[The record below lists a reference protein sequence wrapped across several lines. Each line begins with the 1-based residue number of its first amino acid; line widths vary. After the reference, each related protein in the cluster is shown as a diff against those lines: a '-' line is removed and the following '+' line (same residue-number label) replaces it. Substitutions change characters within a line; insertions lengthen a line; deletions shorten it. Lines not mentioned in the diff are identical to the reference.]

1 MCRSGLALAASVL
14 LAAVAAA
21 QQAPPQLPTG
31 SAPAAPAIQ
40 APPANPE
47 LDGYL
52 KSWEKEMQNFR
63 TLALKLARIDEDKV
77 LRSVTQ
83 YDGIAYFMKTGSGAS
98 ARNLILLQTSPKGSN
113 ELADKFVC
121 SGTYLY
127 YFDRGAREVQAR
139 ELPRSRPGAMPDDN
153 FLGMFGLRADEA
165 KQRYSLTLTKTD
177 KDFIYIDIL
186 PRFARDKEDF
196 ERAQIV
202 LNKANF
208 VPRRLWYRQ
217 PNKTEVSWDILNHT
231 VNGVMNQRWFDKPET
246 PPGWKF
252 RTVAPDADA
261 MPRTIRNSGAP

>member
-1 MCRSGLALAASVL
+1 MRLSGVALAAFLV
-14 LAAVAAA
+14 LAADAAA
-21 QQAPPQLPTG
+21 QQAPPQLPAG

-40 APPANPE
+40 PPPANPE

-52 KSWEKEMQNFR
+52 NRWEQEMQGFR
-63 TLALKLARIDEDKV
+63 TLALTLARVDEDKV
-77 LRSVTQ
+77 LRSVSA

-98 ARNLILLQTSPKGSN
+98 ARNLILLQTSPKGSK

-165 KQRYSLTLTKTD
+165 KRRYSLTLSKAD
-177 KDFIYIDIL
+177 ANFIYIEVQ
-186 PRFARDKEDF
+186 PRFPRDKEDF

-202 LNKANF
+202 LNRKTFMPA
-208 VPRRLWYRQ
+208 RLWYRQ
-217 PNKTEVSWDILNHT
+217 PNKTEVSWDIVNSQ
-231 VNGVMNQRWFDKPET
+231 VNGRMDQRWFDKPET

-252 RTVAPDADA
+252 RTIAPDAEA
-261 MPRTIRNSGAP
+261 MPRTIRNSSAP